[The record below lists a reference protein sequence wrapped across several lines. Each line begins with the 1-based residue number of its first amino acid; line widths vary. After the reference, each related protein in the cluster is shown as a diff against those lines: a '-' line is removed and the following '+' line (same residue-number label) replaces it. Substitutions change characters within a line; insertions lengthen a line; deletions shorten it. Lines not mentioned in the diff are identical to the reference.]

1 VKDDTT
7 TWIIVGVLALAVLWY
22 LKRRKVV
29 VAGGV
34 GVVTTRPSVTVGGTT
49 VKGGVAGSS
58 LIQAGALGLAAAP
71 AVSSLIESVGSW
83 FSSPAVAGD
92 APADNSAATFGEPDS
107 LTGDGS
113 SGDDTY
119 TDLLG

>member
-1 VKDDTT
+1 MKDDTT

-22 LKRRKVV
+22 LKRRKIV

-34 GVVTTRPSVTVGGTT
+34 GVVPTKSSVTVGGTT
-49 VKGGVAGSS
+49 VQGGIAGSS
-58 LIQAGALGLAAAP
+58 LVQAGALGLAAAP
-71 AVSSLIESVGSW
+71 AVSSLLGSVGSL

-92 APADNSAATFGEPDS
+92 APADNSAAAFGELDS

-113 SGDDTY
+113 SGDY